1 MPLDTQ
7 KQNTPPTAK
16 TQQPRKIPPHHRA
29 LIVLLDNYAMLRAA
43 FHYYGR
49 LGIFLKPHIV
59 PWVAGI
65 IFGVLFGAWA
75 PVLVVGIKKGVGWLR
90 ETGAQLPLWEL
101 ILASLAIPGYFLV
114 RGLLGFANSYLIS
127 SVGFKLLCDLRIRL
141 FEHMQ
146 QFPLGFFHQVKPG
159 YLNQMIAMRP
169 KILQQK
175 ALTLIN
181 DIFRQPVTV
190 IGLAAGLFY
199 VNTELALVALI
210 FLPLGI
216 APILI
221 FTSVLRNL
229 SKAEE
234 REQLGTMTVLAEN
247 LSGVREVKSY
257 AREEEETSRF
267 RAAAIKEMNRVLRTR
282 KLIEAVSPT
291 VEVMASFGFAA
302 ALVYGLYNKIPEE
315 TLLAFAAG
323 LYLMYPPLKQLSRVY
338 MQAQRSGV
346 ALEALFQFLDTPDPM
361 PEKPNAYKG
370 GRSAGRIE
378 FQNVSLDYSRVPR
391 AVLADSRPEFLKR
404 INEKILKLKNN
415 QPDKE
420 DAAVDSWAQEDEDEE
435 QPQHPVQIEQS
446 QQKPGALNDFTFTF
460 EPGRNYALVGRSGA
474 GKSSLF
480 SLILRFYDPTAGVVR
495 LDGRPLPDV
504 NRKWLRQQIGVV
516 SQDVFLF
523 HDTIYA
529 NILYGRPDAT
539 RDEVI
544 AAAKRAHAHEF
555 IEQLRKGYDT
565 QVGTKGAK
573 LSGGQA
579 QRISLARAFLKNAPI
594 LLLDEATSAL
604 DAESAA
610 YVQQAVAEFSVGRT
624 VIAIAHRLATVQN
637 ADAILVLQ
645 QGRLIS
651 VGKHED
657 LLRTCP
663 VYSRLCELQFG

>member
-1 MPLDTQ
+1 M
-7 KQNTPPTAK
+7 
-16 TQQPRKIPPHHRA
+16 
-29 LIVLLDNYAMLRAA
+29 
-43 FHYYGR
+43 
-49 LGIFLKPHIV
+49 V

-75 PVLVVGIKKGVGWLR
+75 PVLVVGIKKGVGWMR
-90 ETGAQLPLWEL
+90 ETGSELPLWEL
-101 ILASLAIPGYFLV
+101 ILVSLAIPGYFLI
-114 RGLLGFANSYLIS
+114 RGILGFANSYLIS

-159 YLNQMIAMRP
+159 FLNQMIAMRP

-199 VNTELALVALI
+199 VNSELALVALV
-210 FLPLGI
+210 FLPLGL
-216 APILI
+216 APVLI
-221 FTSVLRNL
+221 FTSMLRNF

-247 LSGVREVKSY
+247 LSGVREVKSF
-257 AREEEETSRF
+257 AREEEETTRF
-267 RAAAIKEMNRVLRTR
+267 KAAAQKEMHRVLQTR
-282 KLIEAVSPT
+282 KLIESVSPT

-302 ALVYGLYNKIPEE
+302 ALVYGIYNKIPEE

-361 PEKPNAYKG
+361 PRAENAYAIG
-370 GRSAGRIE
+370 QAAGRIE
-378 FQNVSLDYSRVPR
+378 FDRVSLDYAKVARVT
-391 AVLADSRPEFLKR
+391 LTDSRPEFLKR
-404 INEKILKLKNN
+404 INEKIQKLKNQQN
-415 QPDKE
+415 NE
-420 DAAVDSWAQEDEDEE
+420 DAQGVDAWAGEEDEE
-435 QPQHPVQIEQS
+435 ELPVEKEQEKQPK
-446 QQKPGALNDFTFTF
+446 KPAALSDFTFTF
-460 EPGRNYALVGRSGA
+460 EPGKHYALVGRSGA
-474 GKSSLF
+474 GKSSIF

-495 LDGRPLPDV
+495 LDGRPLTTLDP
-504 NRKWLRQQIGVV
+504 KWLRNQIGVV

-529 NILYGRPDAT
+529 NILYGRPSAT
-539 RDEVI
+539 REEVI

-579 QRISLARAFLKNAPI
+579 QRISLARAFLKDAPI

-610 YVQQAVAEFSVGRT
+610 YVQQAVTEFSEGRT

-637 ADAILVLQ
+637 AHAILVMQ
-645 QGRLIS
+645 EGRLVS
-651 VGKHED
+651 CGRHEE
-657 LLRTCP
+657 LLRTCE
-663 VYSRLCELQFG
+663 VYRRLCELQFG